1 MQWVLLELI
10 DLRHVIFKEQIHW
23 LFSRGNSV
31 FFEWCYSI
39 PLISDFL
46 IVIPQGNCFAQNA
59 FYCSHQFL
67 DFILMM
73 L

>member
-10 DLRHVIFKEQIHW
+10 DIQHVIFKEQIRW

-31 FFEWCYSI
+31 FFDPI

-59 FYCSHQFL
+59 FYCSHHFL
-67 DFILMM
+67 DFILIM
-73 L
+73 LS